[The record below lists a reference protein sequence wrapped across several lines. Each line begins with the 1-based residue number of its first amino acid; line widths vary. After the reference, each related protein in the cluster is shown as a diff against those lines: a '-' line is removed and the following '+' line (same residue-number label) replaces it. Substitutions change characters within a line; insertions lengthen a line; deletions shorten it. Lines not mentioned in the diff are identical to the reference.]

1 MFMSACLDFK
11 AESVVPNRRKIR
23 HVDVIFGSKCSHVWM
38 GGEKGDVWGQAR
50 GRAGLKNGA
59 VYPEHGICTG

>member
-1 MFMSACLDFK
+1 MFMSACLDFQ

-38 GGEKGDVWGQAR
+38 GGEKGDVWGKA
-50 GRAGLKNGA
+50 
-59 VYPEHGICTG
+59 TG